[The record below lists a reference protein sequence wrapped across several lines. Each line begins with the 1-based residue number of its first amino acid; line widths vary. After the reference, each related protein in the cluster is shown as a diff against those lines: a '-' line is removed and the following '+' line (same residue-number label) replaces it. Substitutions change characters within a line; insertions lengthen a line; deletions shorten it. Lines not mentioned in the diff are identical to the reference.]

1 MEGVLVIAGQGGG
14 LWGHDLMSMT
24 IGVEVDLH
32 MRLQECIPPKR
43 HPLHHTADHV
53 VTVFTEQLLE
63 RDLEVEVKQEV
74 IPLDLEVGIT
84 RPRKE
89 VTVLTA

>member
-1 MEGVLVIAGQGGG
+1 
-14 LWGHDLMSMT
+14 MSMT

-63 RDLEVEVKQEV
+63 PDLEVEAKQEV